1 MRKVLVGMEQTSIVV
16 TESRALD
23 VIMDNMGWNKRSRD
37 LIPKSCVR
45 QKKIHKKKNLSI
57 VRINISILIRTLS
70 TNFKTQ
76 IFWWIEEHVP

>member
-45 QKKIHKKKNLSI
+45 QKKIHKKKTFRL
-57 VRINISILIRTLS
+57 
-70 TNFKTQ
+70 
-76 IFWWIEEHVP
+76 